1 MEKEIIALQLAH
13 ILGEEFPPEDLQQKL
28 EYPKH
33 SQHGDISFPCFFLAG
48 HFRRNPKEIAEELSS
63 QLTHPI
69 FTKTEA
75 VHGYVNIFLDQPFMT
90 NHVLNRVLQEGY
102 GSHSFGE
109 GERVVLDLSAP
120 NIAKPFSMGH
130 LRSTIIGNSLALLA
144 EKCGYTS
151 VKINYIGDYGTQF
164 GHLLAAYKKWGDE
177 ETIQK
182 APLKELSNIYVRF
195 HEESKHDPSLIEEGR
210 EWFKRLEKG
219 GTEAVTLWKWFREL
233 SLLKFD
239 EIYEQLGISF
249 DMTRG
254 EAYYSDKMEETIS
267 LLEEKGMV
275 EKSDGA
281 LVVRLDE
288 YDLPP
293 CLIVK
298 SNGTTTYATRDLT
311 AAIDRYRT
319 YGFSKS
325 LYVVGNEQTLHF
337 EQIKKVLEKAGF
349 PWASSM
355 QHISFGM
362 MLQNGKKMSTRK
374 GRTILLEDVLQEA
387 GERAGGNNRIGT
399 GAVIFHDL
407 KHHRLNDVEF
417 SLDDMLTF
425 EGTTGPY
432 IQYTYARAISL
443 LDKAEFSLN
452 TELDDSSAWEVV
464 KQLHA
469 FPEEIERAFLQ
480 SDPSIIARYVL
491 RLAKYFNQYY
501 AHTKI
506 LQADQ
511 LDKRLTLVF
520 SVTKVLEE
528 GLHLLGMETVE
539 KM

>member
-28 EYPKH
+28 EQPKH
-33 SQHGDISFPCFFLAG
+33 SQHGDVAFPCFFLAS
-48 HFRRNPKEIAEELSS
+48 HFRRNPKEIAAELSS
-63 QLTHPI
+63 QLDHPI
-69 FTKTEA
+69 FAKTEA

-90 NHVLNRVLQEGY
+90 NHILSRALSEEY
-102 GSHSFGE
+102 GAHAFGE
-109 GERVVLDLSAP
+109 GERVVLDMSAP
-120 NIAKPFSMGH
+120 NIAKQFSMGH
-130 LRSTIIGNSLALLA
+130 LRSTIIGNSLARLA

-177 ETIQK
+177 ETIQQ

-195 HEESKHDPSLIEEGR
+195 HEESKQDPSLIEEGR
-210 EWFKRLEKG
+210 NWFKRLEEG
-219 GTEAVTLWKWFREL
+219 DAEAVALWKWFREL

-239 EIYEQLGISF
+239 EIYEQLGVSF
-249 DMTRG
+249 DLTRG
-254 EAYYSDKMEETIS
+254 EAYYSDKMGETVS
-267 LLEEKGMV
+267 LLEEKGLV
-275 EKSDGA
+275 EKSEGA

-319 YGFSKS
+319 YHFTKS

-349 PWASSM
+349 EWASSM
-355 QHISFGM
+355 QHVSFGM
-362 MLQNGKKMSTRK
+362 MLQDGKKMSTRK

-387 GERAGGNNRIGT
+387 SERAGGNSKIGT

-407 KHHRLNDVEF
+407 KHQRQNDVEF

-432 IQYTYARAISL
+432 VQYTYARAVSL
-443 LDKAEFSLN
+443 LEKATYSIK
-452 TELDDSSAWEVV
+452 TGLDDSSAWEVI

-469 FPEEIERAFLQ
+469 FPDEIQRAFLE
-480 SDPSIIARYVL
+480 SDPSIVARYVL
-491 RLAKYFNQYY
+491 RLAKNFNQYY

-511 LDKRLTLVF
+511 LDERLTLVYA
-520 SVTKVLEE
+520 VTQVLQE
-528 GLHLLGMETVE
+528 GLSLLGMETLE
-539 KM
+539 EM